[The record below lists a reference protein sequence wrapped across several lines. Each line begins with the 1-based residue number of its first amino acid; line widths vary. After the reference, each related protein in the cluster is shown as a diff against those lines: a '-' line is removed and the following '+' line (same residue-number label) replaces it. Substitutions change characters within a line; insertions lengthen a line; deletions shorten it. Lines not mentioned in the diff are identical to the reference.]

1 MISTWYSET
10 NGVLSG
16 FQLYDAEGVSLFKS
30 PYTILTE
37 AKCITTE
44 LQPGER
50 IVGFKSRNAYDD
62 LSGLHYDFKFIIGKM
77 D

>member
-44 LQPGER
+44 L
-50 IVGFKSRNAYDD
+50 
-62 LSGLHYDFKFIIGKM
+62 
-77 D
+77 

>member
-16 FQLYDAEGVSLFKS
+16 FQFFDAEGVSLFKS

-44 LQPGER
+44 L
-50 IVGFKSRNAYDD
+50 
-62 LSGLHYDFKFIIGKM
+62 
-77 D
+77 